1 MNSIVRLFCTIE
13 LSTLATAINAGHFNT
28 AHTIHTTQDNT
39 TQHND
44 NNIPLI
50 VIPTYKTMA
59 EVLGAVASAV
69 AVVEAAG
76 KVWSTSWK
84 YYQVRFPPTQFE
96 PQSVVNN
103 FIWG

>member
-1 MNSIVRLFCTIE
+1 
-13 LSTLATAINAGHFNT
+13 
-28 AHTIHTTQDNT
+28 
-39 TQHND
+39 
-44 NNIPLI
+44 
-50 VIPTYKTMA
+50 MA

-76 KVWSTSWK
+76 KVWSIGWK
-84 YYQVRFPPTQFE
+84 YYQVRIPPKKFE